1 MEIVVLE
8 AARSY
13 IAAKSRD
20 KAITIRHEAT
30 KTVAWVGPCGP
41 PARYPSVRL
50 GIPNVTDGYE
60 QINVNGIT
68 VYYQF
73 ELAEVYSVI
82 EVGIEKIFFIK
93 VLVAKGTRK

>member
-30 KTVAWVGPCGP
+30 KTVA
-41 PARYPSVRL
+41 
-50 GIPNVTDGYE
+50 
-60 QINVNGIT
+60 
-68 VYYQF
+68 
-73 ELAEVYSVI
+73 
-82 EVGIEKIFFIK
+82 
-93 VLVAKGTRK
+93 